1 MRTGSSVP
9 LKERWFQ
16 DYQAGERFEFGDHLV
31 TAEEIVDFARRYDP
45 QPFHV
50 DAQAAAASHFG
61 GLVASGWMSASLLMR
76 MLCEHFI
83 PPSSAMGSAGV
94 DDLRWLRPVRPGDR
108 LHARVTVVDMRRSAS
123 KPDRGTVTFL
133 QELVNQRGEVVMA
146 MKGIALQRCRESKAT
161 TR

>member
-1 MRTGSSVP
+1 MGSSVP

-16 DYQAGERFEFGDHLV
+16 DYRPGERFEFGDRLV
-31 TAEEIVDFARRYDP
+31 SAEEIVEFARRYDP

-50 DAQAAAASHFG
+50 DADAAAQSHFG
-61 GLVASGWMSASLLMR
+61 GLIASGWMSTSLLMC

-83 PPSSAMGSAGV
+83 SPASAMGTAGI

-108 LHARVTVVDMRRSAS
+108 VHARVTVVDMRRSKS

-146 MKGIALQRCRESKAT
+146 MKALSLHRCRE
-161 TR
+161 